1 MSLSPTEDIRTVAE
15 LEVDPRPILK
25 QVRETGRPVFLTRKG
40 KANLVIMD
48 AEYYEQNLKVANL
61 ARLIAEGEAHIQA
74 GRTRSA
80 SEFFGELRRDKRIS
94 R

>member
-15 LEVDPRPILK
+15 LEADPRPILK

-48 AEYYEQNLKVANL
+48 AQHYEQHLKVANL
-61 ARLIAEGEAHIQA
+61 ARLLAEGEAHVQA
-74 GRTRSA
+74 GRTRPA
-80 SEFFGELRRDKRIS
+80 SEFFDELRRDKKVS